1 MAIILFCP
9 KFWRK
14 ISTTP
19 HGRNLKKQQSL
30 AAEKFGCT
38 LEGCGSSH
46 NYCQTHHFQ
55 KAVFLKCL
63 LSHFH
68 SQCFQHLW
76 IEEGFQ
82 KGLVLM
88 GSFSVLVYTVGIA
101 ILRN

>member
-1 MAIILFCP
+1 MSF
-9 KFWRK
+9 F
-14 ISTTP
+14 
-19 HGRNLKKQQSL
+19 
-30 AAEKFGCT
+30 T
-38 LEGCGSSH
+38 L
-46 NYCQTHHFQ
+46 
-55 KAVFLKCL
+55 
-63 LSHFH
+63 